1 MISVNASAFRTWL
14 DGATVGDEL
23 VYHVGDLAADSDPVS
38 GPRARALND
47 LLDAIVEEQQ
57 KGRVRLRQE
66 LLPAEGRFQHI
77 ARRAA

>member
-1 MISVNASAFRTWL
+1 MVSAAGFRAWL
-14 DGATVGDEL
+14 DGAALGDEL
-23 VYHVGDLAADSDPVS
+23 VYHTGDLAADSDPIT

-66 LLPAEGRFQHI
+66 LLPAEGRFKHI

>member
-1 MISVNASAFRTWL
+1 MTVSAASFRYWL
-14 DGATVGDEL
+14 DGAALGDEL
-23 VYHVGDLAADSDPVS
+23 VYHCGDLAADSDPIS
-38 GPRARALND
+38 GPRAKSLND
-47 LLDAIVEEQQ
+47 LLDAIVEEQK